1 MRAGARFALI
11 ALVPAATLLALHAE
25 GVVRFVYGEEYA
37 GAGPF
42 LALTAALFA
51 LAGLL
56 DAWVHA
62 LMAAGRAG
70 PVALLVGAGLPL
82 AVLLDTWWI
91 PRYGGRGAACASLV
105 AVGLVT
111 AGAIVLARA
120 RFGTALP
127 LATLVRVAL
136 ATAGIGALGWWIPSA
151 GFGIALE
158 LGALYAGYAG
168 LLVCLGEI
176 RLEEIRGMLSW

>member
-1 MRAGARFALI
+1 VRAGARFALI
-11 ALVPAATLLALHAE
+11 ALTPAAVLLALHAE
-25 GVVRFVYGEEYA
+25 GVVRSVYGAEYA
-37 GAGPF
+37 GSGPF

-62 LMAAGRAG
+62 LMAGGRAG
-70 PVALLVGAGLPL
+70 PMALLVAAGLPL

-91 PRYGGRGAACASLV
+91 PRFGGRGAACASLV
-105 AVGLVT
+105 AVFLVT

-120 RFGTALP
+120 RFGTVLP
-127 LATLVRVAL
+127 FATLLRVGL
-136 ATAGIGALGWWIPSA
+136 ATAGIGALGWQIPSE
-151 GFGIALE
+151 GFGLVLE
-158 LGALYAGYAG
+158 LGGLCAGYAG
-168 LLVCLGEI
+168 LLVLLGEI